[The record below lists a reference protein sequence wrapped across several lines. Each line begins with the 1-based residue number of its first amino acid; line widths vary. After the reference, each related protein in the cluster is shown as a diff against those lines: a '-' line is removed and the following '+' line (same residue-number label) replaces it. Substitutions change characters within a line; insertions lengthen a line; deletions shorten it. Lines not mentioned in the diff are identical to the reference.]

1 MKKNKILLKSLIL
14 LSIILIAIIVYQII
28 HIYAVFNSEVSG
40 NIEFEKGKL
49 NIFVIWTEISSGID
63 KEFVIDKINVDNV
76 ANVKEGKL
84 APGGTG
90 DFEISI
96 NPTNTNVSVRYD
108 ISLNQE
114 GLTNKNIK
122 IKSIEET
129 AEGNS
134 LINTAE
140 NTYTGIMPLEKIQT
154 GVVNNI
160 KVEIEWKNEEEN
172 NEEDTELGVVYN
184 SKLEIPIKV
193 HFSQYLGE
201 EIKGM

>member
-40 NIEFEKGKL
+40 NIEFEKGKW
-49 NIFVIWTEISSGID
+49 NIFVNGTEISSGID

-84 APGGTG
+84 APGVTG

-96 NPTNTNVSVRYD
+96 KPTNTNVSVRYD

>member
-40 NIEFEKGKL
+40 NIEFEKGKW
-49 NIFVIWTEISSGID
+49 NIFVNGTEISSGID

-84 APGGTG
+84 APGVTG

-160 KVEIEWKNEEEN
+160 KVEIEWKTEEAN

>member
-40 NIEFEKGKL
+40 NIEFEKGKW
-49 NIFVIWTEISSGID
+49 NIFVNGTEISSGID

-84 APGGTG
+84 APGVTG

-160 KVEIEWKNEEEN
+160 KDEIEWKNEEEN
-172 NEEDTELGVVYN
+172 NE
-184 SKLEIPIKV
+184 
-193 HFSQYLGE
+193 
-201 EIKGM
+201 

>member
-40 NIEFEKGKL
+40 NIEFEKGKW
-49 NIFVIWTEISSGID
+49 NIFVNGTEISSGID
-63 KEFVIDKINVDNV
+63 KEFVIDTINVDNA
-76 ANVKEGKL
+76 ANVKEGRL
-84 APGGTG
+84 APGVTG

>member
-40 NIEFEKGKL
+40 NIEFEKGKW
-49 NIFVIWTEISSGID
+49 NIFVNGTEISSGID
-63 KEFVIDKINVDNV
+63 KEFVIDKINVDNA

-84 APGGTG
+84 APGVTG

-96 NPTNTNVSVRYD
+96 NQTNTNVSVRYD

>member
-40 NIEFEKGKL
+40 NIEFEKGKW
-49 NIFVIWTEISSGID
+49 NIFVNGTEISSGID

-84 APGGTG
+84 APGVTG

>member
-40 NIEFEKGKL
+40 NIEFEKGKW
-49 NIFVIWTEISSGID
+49 NIFVNGTEISSGID
-63 KEFVIDKINVDNV
+63 KEFVIDKINVDNA

-84 APGGTG
+84 APGVTG

-172 NEEDTELGVVYN
+172 NEEDTGLGVVYN

>member
-40 NIEFEKGKL
+40 NIEFEKGKW
-49 NIFVIWTEISSGID
+49 NIFVNGTEISSGID
-63 KEFVIDKINVDNV
+63 KEFVIDKINVDNA

-84 APGGTG
+84 APGVTG

-96 NPTNTNVSVRYD
+96 NPTNTNVSVRYY